1 LYSPALNLYFDS
13 KIKKYYI
20 YCSRG
25 IVVVDMK
32 EEGKDVW
39 KFYVEKGMLKE
50 AYENSKKQN
59 TPF

>member
-1 LYSPALNLYFDS
+1 
-13 KIKKYYI
+13 
-20 YCSRG
+20 
-25 IVVVDMK
+25 MK